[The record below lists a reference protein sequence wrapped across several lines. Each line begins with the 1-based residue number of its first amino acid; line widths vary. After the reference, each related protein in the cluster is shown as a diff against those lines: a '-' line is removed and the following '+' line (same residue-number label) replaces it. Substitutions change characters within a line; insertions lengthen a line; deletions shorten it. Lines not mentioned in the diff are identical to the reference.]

1 MDVLKV
7 KNKIYLNQIE
17 DKDAHDLMNFIGDKD
32 VQQGLLAVPCPYLLS
47 DAVPP
52 LFTGIRVSVM

>member
-17 DKDAHDLMNFIGDKD
+17 DKDAHDLMTFIGNKD
-32 VQQGLLAVPCPYLLS
+32 VQQGLLAAP
-47 DAVPP
+47 
-52 LFTGIRVSVM
+52 